1 MNWISRMLS
10 DNGEP
15 SSKRV
20 AGMIAVLVLVTV
32 FACVFAKNLPVS
44 ENQLKAFQGLL
55 IFAAACFG
63 LNVVK
68 DVFAKKPTPD
78 EPPEG
83 DKP

>member
-20 AGMIAVLVLVTV
+20 AALLVVLILIVILVRIFWRSIDPTENMV
-32 FACVFAKNLPVS
+32 RLFEAMLMFA
-44 ENQLKAFQGLL
+44 GLCL
-55 IFAAACFG
+55 G

-83 DKP
+83 EKT